1 MNELKLISQHPA
13 PIHSLV
19 ENALQDALNSTENGI
34 RQTEQRLQEFES
46 KYQISTIEFIRRY
59 ENDEIQETLEIDEW
73 IGEYRMLNR
82 LTEKAE
88 RLRGIKIAN

>member
-13 PIHSLV
+13 PIHALV

>member
-1 MNELKLISQHPA
+1 MNELKLISQHPD

-73 IGEYRMLNR
+73 IGAYRMLNR